1 MNKNIFVAACVFMLC
16 LLLPAVYADDNAGRI
31 VERADRNFSSGSFIY
46 NTDFTVYRPGEKDIT
61 YSMKNYIKGRDKILI
76 IFTAPPRVQD
86 QALLRKGDDQWIYFP
101 DIKKTMK
108 ISGRQQLLG
117 SDFSYGDI
125 LSLDLSKGYEPS
137 IVKDNAEINGE
148 VCYKIKLSATSPAA
162 LYDKIFY
169 YIRKDDYAPVKRTF
183 YTKTGIKLKTL
194 LLRNHDRN
202 LIPRRWEMS
211 SALQK
216 GSLTVMLINSIENED
231 IPDNYFSLEYLR
243 RGR

>member
-1 MNKNIFVAACVFMLC
+1 MKKSILTAYVFMFC
-16 LLLPAVYADDNAGRI
+16 LLLPAVSAEDNAGRI
-31 VERADRNFSSGSFIY
+31 VGQADKNFSNGSFIFY
-46 NTDFTVYRPGEKDIT
+46 TDFIVCRPGEKDIN
-61 YSMKNYIKGRDKILI
+61 YSMKNYIKGKDKMLI

-117 SDFSYGDI
+117 SDFLYGDI
-125 LSLDLSKGYEPS
+125 LSLDLSNGYKAS
-137 IVKDNAEINGE
+137 IVDDTAEVNGDI
-148 VCYKIKLSATSPAA
+148 CYKINLSSTSLTA
-162 LYDKIFY
+162 LYDKVTY
-169 YIRKDDYAPVKRTF
+169 YIRKDDYAPIKREF
-183 YTKTGIKLKTL
+183 YTKSGIKLKTL
-194 LLRNHDRN
+194 ILNNHDIDH
-202 LIPRRWEMS
+202 IPRRWEMF

-216 GSLTVMLINSIENED
+216 GSSTIMLIKSIKKKD